1 MRAVDTALLLGWEGN
16 PVSVR
21 GLACVAPGLI
31 LQLSLF
37 WFSLFWFQAL
47 LTQAIP
53 LPRTFFP
60 RMPLR

>member
-16 PVSVR
+16 AVSVR

-31 LQLSLF
+31 LQL
-37 WFSLFWFQAL
+37 SLFWFQAL